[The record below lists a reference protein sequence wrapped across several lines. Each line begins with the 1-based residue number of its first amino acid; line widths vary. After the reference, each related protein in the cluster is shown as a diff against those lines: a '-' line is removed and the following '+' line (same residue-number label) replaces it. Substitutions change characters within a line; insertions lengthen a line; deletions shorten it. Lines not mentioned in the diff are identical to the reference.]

1 MLHQVRVEARML
13 PHYDKREI
21 SGKELALIVFFNP
34 AESCYSFIFLVLLIK
49 LFNRFSNSSGRFL
62 AASM

>member
-34 AESCYSFIFLVLLIK
+34 AKPYYYFVL
-49 LFNRFSNSSGRFL
+49 FRFTDKVI
-62 AASM
+62 